1 MSSAKK
7 DKQEAASCLHVSSF
21 LLIFFYRAKP
31 EERDGAQRN
40 RAALRSY
47 GRQHSNPPLQRCRPS
62 GVEPSPTPFK
72 RKDKVSQYQEPTMI
86 KSVIFDMDGVLI
98 DSEICYLQYDLAF
111 ARSKNPNVT
120 IDQLY
125 GMVGA
130 SKEPAWRIMAQAI
143 DNGQTWQELRREYRA
158 SIDVFSQVD
167 YRAIFRPEAV
177 PVLESLKSHNYSIAL
192 ASSTQMDIIQRVLSE
207 NQITHYFQVIVTG
220 DQFKQSKPHPEI
232 YHYTASRLGT
242 PENQCLVI
250 EDSTLGITAASR
262 AGMTIA
268 ALIDDRF
275 GFDRSLAHYEIASL
289 TEIPGILGIASPVIS
304 HKEPIS

>member
-1 MSSAKK
+1 
-7 DKQEAASCLHVSSF
+7 
-21 LLIFFYRAKP
+21 
-31 EERDGAQRN
+31 
-40 RAALRSY
+40 
-47 GRQHSNPPLQRCRPS
+47 
-62 GVEPSPTPFK
+62 
-72 RKDKVSQYQEPTMI
+72 MI

-143 DNGQTWQELRREYRA
+143 DNGQTWQELRSEYRA

-177 PVLESLKSHNYSIAL
+177 PVLETLKSHNYSIAL
-192 ASSTQMDIIQRVLSE
+192 ASSTQMDIIRRVLSE

-220 DQFKQSKPHPEI
+220 DQFKQSKPNPEI
-232 YHYTASRLGT
+232 YHYTAARLGT
-242 PENQCLVI
+242 PESQCLVI

-268 ALIDDRF
+268 ALIDNRF

-289 TEIPGILGIASPVIS
+289 TEIPGILGIASP
-304 HKEPIS
+304 